1 MGKVYDVFDK
11 FSIISIAIG
20 FILGLYLAVNHND
33 SNLWLRS
40 IPFVLAFSFI
50 MTLPPLI
57 SVVVDNVKNNVKFP
71 IKDIIEAFFLNVGMI
86 TVCMAFGVVIGSFVI
101 GNVIIDNG
109 KLSNLLHFG

>member
-40 IPFVLAFSFI
+40 IPFILAFSFI

-57 SVVVDNVKNNVKFP
+57 SVVMDNVKNNVKFP

-86 TVCMAFGVVIGSFVI
+86 TVCMAFGVVFGSFLI

>member
-57 SVVVDNVKNNVKFP
+57 SVVMDNVKNNVKFP

-86 TVCMAFGVVIGSFVI
+86 TVCMAFGVVIGSFII

>member
-33 SNLWLRS
+33 SNLWIRS

>member
-57 SVVVDNVKNNVKFP
+57 SVVMDNVKNNVKFP

-86 TVCMAFGVVIGSFVI
+86 TVCMAFGVVIGSFLI

>member
-1 MGKVYDVFDK
+1 MGKVYEVFDK
-11 FSIISIAIG
+11 VSIISIAIG
-20 FILGLYLAVNHND
+20 FVLGLYLAVNHND

-57 SVVVDNVKNNVKFP
+57 SVVMDNVKNNVKFP

-86 TVCMAFGVVIGSFVI
+86 TVCMAFGVVIGSFII

>member
-40 IPFVLAFSFI
+40 IPFILAFSFI

-57 SVVVDNVKNNVKFP
+57 SVVMDNVKNNVKFP

-86 TVCMAFGVVIGSFVI
+86 TVCMAFGVVIGSFLI

>member
-33 SNLWLRS
+33 SNLWIRS

-57 SVVVDNVKNNVKFP
+57 SVVMDNVKNNVKFP
-71 IKDIIEAFFLNVGMI
+71 INDIIEAFFLNVGMI
-86 TVCMAFGVVIGSFVI
+86 TVCMAFGVVIGSFLI

>member
-33 SNLWLRS
+33 SNLWIRS

-57 SVVVDNVKNNVKFP
+57 SVVMDNVKNNVKFP

>member
-33 SNLWLRS
+33 SNLWIRS

-57 SVVVDNVKNNVKFP
+57 SVVMDNVKNNVKFP

-86 TVCMAFGVVIGSFVI
+86 TVCMAFGVVIGSLVI

>member
-33 SNLWLRS
+33 SNLWIRS

-57 SVVVDNVKNNVKFP
+57 SVVMDNVKNNVKFP
-71 IKDIIEAFFLNVGMI
+71 IKAIIEAFFLNVGMI
-86 TVCMAFGVVIGSFVI
+86 TVCMAFGVVIGSFLI

>member
-33 SNLWLRS
+33 SNLWIRS

-57 SVVVDNVKNNVKFP
+57 SVVMDNVKNNVKFP

-86 TVCMAFGVVIGSFVI
+86 TVCMAFGVVIGSFLI

>member
-40 IPFVLAFSFI
+40 IPFILAFSFI

-57 SVVVDNVKNNVKFP
+57 SVVMDNVKNNVKFP

-86 TVCMAFGVVIGSFVI
+86 TVCMAFGVVIGSFII

>member
-86 TVCMAFGVVIGSFVI
+86 TVCMAFGVVIGSFLI

>member
-40 IPFVLAFSFI
+40 IPFILAFSLI

-57 SVVVDNVKNNVKFP
+57 SVVMDNVKNNVKFP

-86 TVCMAFGVVIGSFVI
+86 TVCMAFGVVIGSFLI

>member
-40 IPFVLAFSFI
+40 IPFILAFSFI

-57 SVVVDNVKNNVKFP
+57 SSVVDNVKNNVKFP

-86 TVCMAFGVVIGSFVI
+86 TVCMAFGVVIGSFII

>member
-86 TVCMAFGVVIGSFVI
+86 TVCMAFGVVIGSFII